1 MGRPAP
7 TSARLLDRDRE
18 LGEILER
25 LEAARTGA
33 GSALV
38 VEGPGGIGKTELL
51 LAAAREAREAGMC
64 VLTARGAELER
75 EFAFGVVRQLFDAHV
90 HGPGGEELMDGAAA
104 LSAPVFEVSE
114 HAEADERSFAVL
126 HGLYWLCASLADR
139 APLVVLV
146 DDAHWSDPASLAF
159 LTYLARR
166 VEDLPVAVAVA
177 SRPGVEELEGGLL
190 EELLDQPRA
199 MLVRPAPLTRAA
211 VGTLLGAQ
219 TGEGPDEA
227 FVDACLTATEGNPF
241 LVRELVREIGE
252 RGIGSS
258 AADAERVRELG
269 PRTVAR
275 RLLARLGRAS
285 PLSVEVVR
293 AVAVLGADA
302 DVRRIARLTELPAD
316 DVAATLDALEAADVL
331 AGERPVDFVHPIA
344 RSAIYA
350 AIPGGE
356 RARLHA
362 VAAGLLREE
371 QAPAERIASHVLV
384 TEPAGDRES
393 VSFLVAAAR
402 DALARGAPSS
412 AASYLRRALAEPPDP
427 DERPA
432 LLAELGSA
440 ESLVGDA
447 RAIGHLREALEG
459 SRDSGVRRM
468 AALAM
473 ARLLVLSGETGRA
486 ASIFESAATGP
497 ERWALRLEASAVSSG
512 VGDVDT
518 APLMRERIELL
529 RARAERDA
537 DVPAAVFA
545 ALAIADAQTS
555 RPADGAAELAM
566 RAVAGSQRRGLG
578 WATGLVAVFTSTG
591 GNPFLLEQ
599 LVSEVRAEG
608 IEPTAASASGVA
620 SLGPDTVRAS
630 VLLRLERLPV
640 AGAPVARAL
649 AVLGEHDVSL
659 RDVATMAEVPEDEAA
674 DALAALERAGLVA
687 GAPTLRF
694 THPILRAAIED
705 DMPAVERS
713 RAHEQA
719 AEMLRGREADP
730 VAVAAHLLLSEPGQ
744 GAWAVAALR
753 NAARRAEALGDPATA
768 VRYLERA
775 VLERPDDSEL
785 AEVLFELGLAAAH
798 AGDPDAGE
806 HLERAAAA
814 GGSTRLRALHWTAVL
829 HLVGGRVSQAAD
841 VLESALADVHEESD
855 AAKPLLETL
864 LAAGLESTSVRTRL
878 GDLFEHVAVPSGA
891 PRTDF
896 ERFALITHS
905 FVAVTEQAD
914 AGRATE
920 LIHQALSVE
929 EHGYYE
935 SVMRASVGRPM
946 TAFVLTLLERY
957 DESLAILDRLVR
969 AARDY
974 GDRSAV
980 GVFLAERAWARYR
993 SGAVESAEADAA
1005 EALRIARDATRA
1017 RGHAPIAAATA
1028 VLAGLER
1035 ERPLEEL
1042 EAVMSGLPPAGDPD
1056 TIVQE
1061 ISRWR
1066 ARGCCS
1072 PTATRAAAAD
1082 AAFKLDPRRTPGVAT
1097 RRHSSRGAPWRRS
1110 RSRSSARRSGR
1121 SSWPARS
1128 CASPSGWARRA
1139 QSGSRSGPWPSPD
1152 RSTSAR
1158 RGWRRRSP
1166 RSRTAGRS
1174 SSSRGSACELGAE
1187 LRRKGERGA
1196 ARDVLRRAHTLA
1208 SECGGT
1214 RLANRARDELGRSGA
1229 RLMREPAS
1237 GVEGLTPSEVRVAEL
1252 AAEGLTNREVGAGAV
1267 RLREDRRDAP
1277 GARLPQARHQ
1287 VPARAARRARRT
1299 EHRGSPLLG
1308 AEQRRGDGERHLGAC
1323 AQRVGAHPLV
1333 RRVGAATA
1341 RAEAVDGQVDAAGR
1355 CVAGVAR
1362 AAALGATIG
1371 RPSSPDAA
1379 ASTPR
1384 SPRVSPSPARRAA
1397 CAAPG
1402 APPRAP
1408 AESRRAR
1415 GRTPRGGRRAGRR
1428 AARRPRAPR

>member
-1 MGRPAP
+1 MDSSLKTPDPELLERESELLA
-7 TSARLLDRDRE
+7 LDRA
-18 LGEILER
+18 LGEAIEGR
-25 LEAARTGA
+25 
-33 GSALV
+33 GSV
-38 VEGPGGIGKTELL
+38 VAIEGPPGIGKSRLVSACQER
-51 LAAAREAREAGMC
+51 AAERDMYSISVRA
-64 VLTARGAELER
+64 TELER
-75 EFAFGVVRQLFDAHV
+75 SYPYGIVRQSADSVALDRTQEERSALFTGAARLALPVLD
-90 HGPGGEELMDGAAA
+90 PGSAEAADSPELMYQ
-104 LSAPVFEVSE
+104 
-114 HAEADERSFAVL
+114 RL
-126 HGLYWLCASLADR
+126 HGLYWLTANLARERPLLITIDDAQWADEASMAAERFLSLRIADLPMVLLLAVRTVDVGQLPVPLAEILAD
-139 APLVVLV
+139 
-146 DDAHWSDPASLAF
+146 PA
-159 LTYLARR
+159 T
-166 VEDLPVAVAVA
+166 V
-177 SRPGVEELEGGLL
+177 
-190 EELLDQPRA
+190 
-199 MLVRPAPLTRAA
+199 LVRPGPLSLEGAGQRIEA
-211 VGTLLGAQ
+211 LLGSSD
-219 TGEGPDEA
+219 PD
-227 FVDACLTATEGNPF
+227 F
-241 LVRELVREIGE
+241 
-252 RGIGSS
+252 
-258 AADAERVRELG
+258 
-269 PRTVAR
+269 
-275 RLLARLGRAS
+275 
-285 PLSVEVVR
+285 
-293 AVAVLGADA
+293 
-302 DVRRIARLTELPAD
+302 
-316 DVAATLDALEAADVL
+316 
-331 AGERPVDFVHPIA
+331 
-344 RSAIYA
+344 
-350 AIPGGE
+350 
-356 RARLHA
+356 
-362 VAAGLLREE
+362 
-371 QAPAERIASHVLV
+371 
-384 TEPAGDRES
+384 
-393 VSFLVAAAR
+393 AAACHH
-402 DALARGAPSS
+402 A
-412 AASYLRRALAEPPDP
+412 
-427 DERPA
+427 
-432 LLAELGSA
+432 
-440 ESLVGDA
+440 
-447 RAIGHLREALEG
+447 
-459 SRDSGVRRM
+459 
-468 AALAM
+468 
-473 ARLLVLSGETGRA
+473 
-486 ASIFESAATGP
+486 
-497 ERWALRLEASAVSSG
+497 
-512 VGDVDT
+512 
-518 APLMRERIELL
+518 
-529 RARAERDA
+529 
-537 DVPAAVFA
+537 
-545 ALAIADAQTS
+545 
-555 RPADGAAELAM
+555 
-566 RAVAGSQRRGLG
+566 
-578 WATGLVAVFTSTG
+578 TG

-929 EHGYYE
+929 EHGYYQ

-1061 ISRWR
+1061 DLALAR
-1066 ARGCCS
+1066 AWLLLSHGDAR
-1072 PTATRAAAAD
+1072 AAAD
-1082 AAFKLDPRRTPGVAT
+1082 AAFKLDREDSWGCDSPTLLPWRSVASVAVAQLGEEERALDLAREELRLAERLGTPRAVGISQRAVALAGPVDERQAGLEAAVAT
-1097 RRHSSRGAPWRRS
+1097 LENGRAKLEL
-1110 RSRSSARRSGR
+1110 ARV
-1121 SSWPARS
+1121 
-1128 CASPSGWARRA
+1128 
-1139 QSGSRSGPWPSPD
+1139 
-1152 RSTSAR
+1152 T
-1158 RGWRRRSP
+1158 
-1166 RSRTAGRS
+1166 
-1174 SSSRGSACELGAE
+1174 CELGAE

-1252 AAEGLTNREVGAGAV
+1252 AAEGLTNREVA
-1267 RLREDRRDAP
+1267 
-1277 GARLPQARHQ
+1277 QALF
-1287 VPARAARRARRT
+1287 VSEKT
-1299 EHRGSPLLG
+1299 VET
-1308 AEQRRGDGERHLGAC
+1308 HLG
-1323 AQRVGAHPLV
+1323 RVYRKLDIKSRHALPG
-1333 RRVGAATA
+1333 
-1341 RAEAVDGQVDAAGR
+1341 
-1355 CVAGVAR
+1355 
-1362 AAALGATIG
+1362 ALGARNTEEV
-1371 RPSSPDAA
+1371 PS
-1379 ASTPR
+1379 
-1384 SPRVSPSPARRAA
+1384 
-1397 CAAPG
+1397 
-1402 APPRAP
+1402 
-1408 AESRRAR
+1408 
-1415 GRTPRGGRRAGRR
+1415 
-1428 AARRPRAPR
+1428 